1 MQIPS
6 PPASCTLSL
15 VLNIEEKM
23 DQNCEY
29 MIETATETHKNS
41 EFIRKTLLFLVP
53 VSILSFVLSYIS
65 GIDFCFSYNV
75 QFSTLIFSHALDR
88 KYVFLL
94 CNGILAFL
102 AKNLNFSSSSNIGEN
117 MKPVSETKEVAP
129 PEDNEETPMKWATAS
144 SNGEYMKLVNIELP
158 EEEKAAPPPED
169 NDEAAAMKWATE
181 ENLEIS
187 QEEKDHKEKQE
198 EDEDEES
205 EIIVDG
211 EEDGI
216 NDDMKVST
224 EELNKKFEE
233 FIRKMKE
240 EIRIEAQ
247 LQQIIAVKSS
257 IRDVLSAQL
266 ADIYLARGRNTSL

>member
-1 MQIPS
+1 
-6 PPASCTLSL
+6 
-15 VLNIEEKM
+15 M

-53 VSILSFVLSYIS
+53 VSILSFVFSYNS

-117 MKPVSETKEVAP
+117 KKPVSETKDVAL
-129 PEDNEETPMKWATAS
+129 PEDNEETPMKWATTAS
-144 SNGEYMKLVNIELP
+144 SNSEYMKPVNSELP
-158 EEEKAAPPPED
+158 EKEKATPPPED

-181 ENLEIS
+181 ESLEIS

-198 EDEDEES
+198 EDDDEGS
-205 EIIVDG
+205 
-211 EEDGI
+211 GI
-216 NDDMKVST
+216 NDDTKVST

-247 LQQIIAVKSS
+247 LQQIMAV
-257 IRDVLSAQL
+257 
-266 ADIYLARGRNTSL
+266 